1 MTISERVKSINPSQT
16 LAITAQAL
24 KMKREGKKVIS
35 FAAGEPDFSTPK
47 NINGQIVFI
56 ATTKTEKDIIM
67 SEKGQIGDEYEDI
80 EYCPIVK

>member
-35 FAAGEPDFSTPK
+35 FAAGELDFSTPK
-47 NINGQIVFI
+47 NIREEAISAIREGFSHYTASSGIIELKEAN
-56 ATTKTEKDIIM
+56 TRKT
-67 SEKGQIGDEYEDI
+67 
-80 EYCPIVK
+80 